1 MQIYV
6 IYVKLT
12 TLSSCKIGKT
22 IFKSGPALLCPPL
35 PTPNN
40 WRYFHHWLPPH
51 GGALWCQTCKLL
63 CVFYVYMYVL
73 LYYLGLYI
81 YRYKS
86 ATTLKAKNYEK
97 NSKRFFL
104 FPPMIFFI
112 ILVPVVLVHTASQF
126 SLNFDKTVVAG
137 KLFLKLAFLVLN
149 YLNKSREELAPSQPV
164 PESRLTSDIYLTLRV
179 TTRVSREILKTY
191 LKIIKSNISLNL
203 FRFKKG

>member
-22 IFKSGPALLCPPL
+22 IFKSGPALLCPLPIIDVTFIIGFPL
-35 PTPNN
+35 TAV
-40 WRYFHHWLPPH
+40 HC
-51 GGALWCQTCKLL
+51 GARPANCW
-63 CVFYVYMYVL
+63 VL
-73 LYYLGLYI
+73 SIICMCHYIYLGLYI

-137 KLFLKLAFLVLN
+137 KLFLKLAFLALN
-149 YLNKSREELAPSQPV
+149 YLNKSREELTPSQPV

-179 TTRVSREILKTY
+179 TARVLREIFKSY
-191 LKIIKSNISLNL
+191 LKII
-203 FRFKKG
+203 

>member
-22 IFKSGPALLCPPL
+22 IFKSGPALLCPLPIIDVTFIIGFPL
-35 PTPNN
+35 TAV
-40 WRYFHHWLPPH
+40 HC
-51 GGALWCQTCKLL
+51 GARPANCW
-63 CVFYVYMYVL
+63 VL
-73 LYYLGLYI
+73 SIICMCHYIYLGLYI

-137 KLFLKLAFLVLN
+137 KLFLKLAFLALN

-164 PESRLTSDIYLTLRV
+164 PESRLTSDLYITLRV
-179 TTRVSREILKTY
+179 TACVSREILKSY
-191 LKIIKSNISLNL
+191 LKII
-203 FRFKKG
+203 